1 MAVIGAFSLVKA
13 GRSYWLVNARRRPVD
28 WWRLRVI
35 RVIRIGTLCAEYAY
49 RGGMRPVWVKEAYI
63 GV

>member
-13 GRSYWLVNARRRPVD
+13 GRSYWLVNVRRRPVD

-35 RVIRIGTLCAEYAY
+35 RVIRIGTLCAEYVH
-49 RGGMRPVWVKEAYI
+49 RGAC
-63 GV
+63 

>member
-13 GRSYWLVNARRRPVD
+13 GRSYWLVNPRRRPVD

-35 RVIRIGTLCAEYAY
+35 RVIRIGTLCAEYTH
-49 RGGMRPVWVKEAYI
+49 RGGMKVKK
-63 GV
+63 

>member
-13 GRSYWLVNARRRPVD
+13 GRSYWLVNARRRPLD

-35 RVIRIGTLCAEYAY
+35 RVIRIGTLCAKYVH
-49 RGGMRPVWVKEAYI
+49 RGGMRVKK
-63 GV
+63 